1 MWTSATRPRV
11 AVAEG
16 ERFEM
21 SVARSS
27 EAADDVPPSPELG
40 RAAGV
45 PLYAQIRDALHHQ
58 IDSHSLPPGAPLP
71 TEEALQARYGVSRSV
86 VRQALGDLADLGLIV
101 RHRGRGSVVAPRPE
115 HRRRA
120 DQAGG
125 LRQQVEAGGRHLR
138 TEIVELAADEA
149 PDAAAAEFGGADAW
163 RLERIRRVE
172 DEPLVFMRTWVPR
185 ELFPLLSAE
194 GLDGGS
200 LHDWMRTRGVE
211 PQGGPRQLQAVPA
224 DEVVAEHL
232 TLAVGVPVLLLQGV
246 TRDQYGRGVEW
257 FTAWHRPDTVFDVD
271 AHVGPRPLGAG
282 GGEELGRVRELVQ
295 ELGQLLGTQPPRA

>member
-1 MWTSATRPRV
+1 
-11 AVAEG
+11 
-16 ERFEM
+16 M
-21 SVARSS
+21 SVEGSMAS
-27 EAADDVPPSPELG
+27 EATDDVPPPLELG

-45 PLYAQIRDALHHQ
+45 PLYAQIRDALRQQ

-101 RHRGRGSVVAPRPE
+101 RQRGRGSVVAPRPE

-125 LRQQVEAGGRHLR
+125 LRQQVEAGGHHLR
-138 TEIVELAADEA
+138 TEIVGLAVDQA
-149 PDAAAAEFGGADAW
+149 PSTAAAALGVTDTW

-172 DEPLVFMRTWVPR
+172 DEPLVFMRTWLPR
-185 ELFPLLSAE
+185 ELFPHLSAE
-194 GLDGGS
+194 DLDGGS
-200 LHDWMRTRGVE
+200 LHDWMRARGVE

-224 DEVVAEHL
+224 DETVAAHL
-232 TLAVGVPVLLLQGV
+232 DLAGGVPVLLLQGV
-246 TRDQYGRGVEW
+246 TRDQYGRGLEW

-271 AHVGPRPLGAG
+271 AHVGPRSLGAG

-295 ELGQLLGTQPPRA
+295 ELALLLGTQSPRA